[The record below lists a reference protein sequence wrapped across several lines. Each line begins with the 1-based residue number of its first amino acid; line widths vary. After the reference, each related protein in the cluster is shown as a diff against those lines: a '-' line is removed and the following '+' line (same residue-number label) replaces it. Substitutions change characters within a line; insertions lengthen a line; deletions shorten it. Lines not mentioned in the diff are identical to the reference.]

1 MRFVFKIKKLHE
13 KKKKKLYVLI
23 NLCFSGILIYF
34 CFFRSKSGLQ
44 QYFWQI
50 IFTGDHD
57 IVGEK
62 MLEYTFLMG
71 NSLHTGS
78 T

>member
-1 MRFVFKIKKLHE
+1 MFLHHTNITNQH
-13 KKKKKLYVLI
+13 LP
-23 NLCFSGILIYF
+23 C
-34 CFFRSKSGLQ
+34 
-44 QYFWQI
+44 

-57 IVGEK
+57 IVGKK